1 MRKIMVH
8 KITKKS
14 PNKIQKIA
22 NFQASNSKRKNYLP
36 TYEENVFP
44 AAREGL
50 TEGKFHD
57 MFMAGGGHELEDYTD
72 KKGILHLAHAKSI
85 YSSSMLAYNFFYWV
99 SPENPLTLHGTIYDK
114 VYFEVKFPVLA
125 KDSNGSRNN
134 RPSNMDVLLI
144 SDDCQTM
151 FCVESKYTEHTHH
164 RAAIFK
170 DAYFKPSCY
179 YKDNPYRTSF
189 IKCALR
195 YNEKKNGYF
204 AGIKQNI
211 SHIIGITNILHDV
224 DALAW
229 FKANNPFIESEVL
242 AQINQNTE
250 IIFTNLLYYRP
261 EMGTDIYGDIH
272 AEEKTYLYLL
282 AELLFD
288 HLQNNLDEPL
298 LLSRF
303 IITYPELFAEIQS
316 QMPNG
321 LAEYLDNKYI
331 LTNHA

>member
-1 MRKIMVH
+1 MRN
-8 KITKKS
+8 ITITNIS
-14 PNKIQKIA
+14 PENESKNRLQKIA
-22 NFQASNSKRKNYLP
+22 
-36 TYEENVFP
+36 TFP
-44 AAREGL
+44 EKDSISC
-50 TEGKFHD
+50 KF
-57 MFMAGGGHELEDYTD
+57 F
-72 KKGILHLAHAKSI
+72 S
-85 YSSSMLAYNFFYWV
+85 WV
-99 SPENPLTLHGTIYDK
+99 CVKHPLTFHSTVYDK
-114 VYFEVKFPVLA
+114 VYFEVKFPLFNETSENESAEVYS
-125 KDSNGSRNN
+125 K
-134 RPSNMDVLLI
+134 MDIVLI
-144 SDDCQTM
+144 SDDCMTM
-151 FCVESKYTEHTHH
+151 LCFASSHTEHTHH
-164 RAAIFK
+164 QAAIFK

-189 IKCALR
+189 IKWALR

-211 SHIIGITNILHDV
+211 SHIIGITNILHDA

-250 IIFTNLLYYRP
+250 IIFTNLLYYCP

-272 AEEKTYLYLL
+272 AEEKAYPYLL
-282 AELLFD
+282 GELLFD
-288 HLQNNLDEPL
+288 HLQCALDEPL

-303 IITYPELFAEIQS
+303 ITTYPELFAEIQS